1 MEGSRR
7 GKGNREKG
15 LPTPD
20 PHVDGG
26 NGVKTIVYNT
36 KKDKKK
42 GGQKKKEEKKKEKE
56 REKENKWLKKYN
68 SKKEEF
74 ITLSPNTRACP
85 RILLV
90 SVRV

>member
-7 GKGNREKG
+7 GKGSREKG

-36 KKDKKK
+36 KKEKK
-42 GGQKKKEEKKKEKE
+42 GYMKKGRK
-56 REKENKWLKKYN
+56 REKRRRKRKGEQNV
-68 SKKEEF
+68 EE
-74 ITLSPNTRACP
+74 IQQ
-85 RILLV
+85 
-90 SVRV
+90 

>member
-20 PHVDGG
+20 PHVDRG

-42 GGQKKKEEKKKEKE
+42 RGQKRKEEEKE
-56 REKENKWLKKYN
+56 REKESKRLKKYN

-74 ITLSPNTRACP
+74 VTLSPSNRACLS
-85 RILLV
+85 ILFV

>member
-36 KKDKKK
+36 KKERKKGRKKK
-42 GGQKKKEEKKKEKE
+42 KRKRK
-56 REKENKWLKKYN
+56 REQRLKKYN

-74 ITLSPNTRACP
+74 ITLSPSTRACP
-85 RILLV
+85 MILFI
-90 SVRV
+90 SVRL

>member
-36 KKDKKK
+36 KKERKKGRKKK
-42 GGQKKKEEKKKEKE
+42 KRKRKIEQKVEE
-56 REKENKWLKKYN
+56 
-68 SKKEEF
+68 
-74 ITLSPNTRACP
+74 IQQ
-85 RILLV
+85 
-90 SVRV
+90 

>member
-7 GKGNREKG
+7 GKGSREKG

-36 KKDKKK
+36 KKEKK
-42 GGQKKKEEKKKEKE
+42 GGHTQKREKKEKKRKRKRK
-56 REKENKWLKKYN
+56 REQ
-68 SKKEEF
+68 
-74 ITLSPNTRACP
+74 
-85 RILLV
+85 
-90 SVRV
+90 RVDEIQQ

>member
-1 MEGSRR
+1 MEGSKR

-36 KKDKKK
+36 KKDKKR
-42 GGQKKKEEKKKEKE
+42 GTQKREEEEKE
-56 REKENKWLKKYN
+56 REKESKRLKKYN
-68 SKKEEF
+68 SKKEIF
-74 ITLSPNTRACP
+74 ITLSPSTRACP
-85 RILLV
+85 RILFA
-90 SVRV
+90 SVRM